1 MMMETNVIFRRF
13 FFYPHFV
20 SSCFSSY
27 YFPYH
32 DFSFLKLSTA
42 NAEKPD
48 PNMIKCTP
56 PTQRKNSF
64 ARMNFIH
71 KYSSKAINNSETH
84 FELRNPCSLTNTNT
98 DTRNKYEVF
107 RIKFFGKKG
116 FKEFRVLFFGNLVII
131 KSVGNFKTDCYE
143 PFAFIYC

>member
-1 MMMETNVIFRRF
+1 
-13 FFYPHFV
+13 
-20 SSCFSSY
+20 
-27 YFPYH
+27 
-32 DFSFLKLSTA
+32 
-42 NAEKPD
+42 
-48 PNMIKCTP
+48 
-56 PTQRKNSF
+56 
-64 ARMNFIH
+64 MNFIH